1 MESEYIIHLIHTLIS
16 IHLNNENPYPRSEF
30 MKFQF

>member
-16 IHLNNENPYPRSEF
+16 IHLKNDEILKIIKEIL
-30 MKFQF
+30 